1 MVARASPR
9 EIDPADPRAHV
20 TAFPT
25 ITVSLLP
32 GTLKGQ
38 NSSAII
44 ELIVKYM
51 NFKKRL
57 WTVAHYYAIILLNRY
72 TGMTDLHL
80 LCHSMIWWHRRVYF
94 DRQGG

>member
-1 MVARASPR
+1 M
-9 EIDPADPRAHV
+9 
-20 TAFPT
+20 
-25 ITVSLLP
+25 
-32 GTLKGQ
+32 GQ
-38 NSSAII
+38 NSSAIL
-44 ELIVKYM
+44 ESIVKYM

-80 LCHSMIWWHRRVYF
+80 SCDRIMLRHKRVYF